1 MNPGYRF
8 LLPFVYMFISI
19 TCLLSLLRKT
29 LVTWEMNY
37 QVLQLANLFFLLV
50 SVLVFFILKKSMASS
65 NPHVFIRS
73 VMGGMMLK
81 MFLTVI
87 IVLVYA
93 LSSGSNF
100 SKYSVFGALFIYL
113 FYLVGEVIAVLKL
126 NKKPDA

>member
-29 LVTWEMNY
+29 LVTWELNY

-65 NPHVFIRS
+65 NSHVFIRS

>member
-29 LVTWEMNY
+29 LVTWELNY
-37 QVLQLANLFFLLV
+37 QVVQLANLFFLLV

-93 LSSGSNF
+93 LSSGSIF

-113 FYLVGEVIAVLKL
+113 LYLVGEVIAVLKL

>member
-1 MNPGYRF
+1 MNPAYRF
-8 LLPFVYMFISI
+8 LLPFVYMFISV

-50 SVLVFFILKKSMASS
+50 SLLVFFILKKSMASS
-65 NPHVFIRS
+65 NSHVFIRS
-73 VMGGMMLK
+73 VMAGMMLK

-93 LSSGSNF
+93 LSSGSSF

-113 FYLVGEVIAVLKL
+113 FYLVAEVVAVLKL